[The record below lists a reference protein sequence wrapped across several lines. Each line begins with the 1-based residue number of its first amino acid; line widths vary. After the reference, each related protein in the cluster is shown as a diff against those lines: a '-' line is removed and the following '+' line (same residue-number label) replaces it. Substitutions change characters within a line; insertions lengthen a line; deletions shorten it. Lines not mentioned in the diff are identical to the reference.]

1 MDTKFFFNRHWGNE
15 GVFENIYTKNWKG
28 PNCALSGVI
37 F

>member
-1 MDTKFFFNRHWGNE
+1 MSTKFFFYRHCGND
-15 GVFENIYTKNWKG
+15 GVFENIYTKDWKG